1 MGEAGSGQSDR
12 KHADSKHADSRHA
25 RVAHASMNDAR
36 SRGAWLPDLC
46 RLPRLAMMFVVAE
59 LVVLVL
65 ALSPDGGSRWNLQ
78 RFASAS
84 GFALWLALTIA
95 VLLCVSRERLSRL
108 PVALGSVVA
117 VAGSALVAAL
127 GAALV
132 HQLDSNIG
140 FDLVPAK
147 VMLSQFAFGSAAI
160 AALITAVLLRYLY
173 VIDGWQAQVQASAR
187 AEADA
192 LQARIRPHFLFN
204 SLNAITSLVR
214 RDPVLA
220 ERALLDLSDLF
231 RAALGAGQSG
241 STLREEIDLAQRY
254 LDIESLR
261 LGERLQV
268 AWGLVEPL
276 PWSLQLPRLL
286 LQPLVENAVLH
297 GVSRL
302 QQGGCVEV
310 AITADKTQL
319 RVVVRNPAPPPRADG
334 EGGLAGGGARH
345 AQRSIGDRLSY
356 AFGPQAGITSGWDA
370 GYYRCELRV
379 PLGRVAPA

>member
-1 MGEAGSGQSDR
+1 MADPDNSEAGNKNAGSQ
-12 KHADSKHADSRHA
+12 HAGMSPVHA
-25 RVAHASMNDAR
+25 RET
-36 SRGAWLPDLC
+36 WLPDLC

-65 ALSPDGGSRWNLQ
+65 ALSPDGGTRWNLQ

-95 VLLCVSRERLSRL
+95 VLLCVSRKQVSRL
-108 PVALGSVVA
+108 PVVLGSAVA
-117 VAGSALVAAL
+117 VVGSAWVAAL

-132 HQLDSNIG
+132 HQLDRNIG
-140 FDLVPAK
+140 FDLVPAS
-147 VMLSQFAFGSAAI
+147 VALSQFAFGSAAI
-160 AALITAVLLRYLY
+160 AALITAVVLRYLY
-173 VIDGWQAQVQASAR
+173 ILDGWQAQVEAIAR

-214 RDPVLA
+214 RDPVVA

-241 STLREEIDLAQRY
+241 STLREEVDLAERY

-261 LGERLQV
+261 LGDRLQV
-268 AWGLVEPL
+268 AWDKVEPL
-276 PWSLQLPRLL
+276 PWSLPLPRLL

-297 GVSRL
+297 GISRL

-310 AITADKTQL
+310 AITADKAQL
-319 RVVVRNPAPPPRADG
+319 RIVVRNPAPTPRGQDH
-334 EGGLAGGGARH
+334 ESNGARH
-345 AQRSIGDRLSY
+345 AQRSIGDRLAY
-356 AFGPQAGITSGWDA
+356 AYGPQATMTSGWDA
-370 GYYRCELRV
+370 GYYRCKLRI
-379 PLGRVAPA
+379 PLGKDASA